1 MSSANNTITLITPPD
16 KYYGSALNILIAAC
30 GLEDQREILNTLKHV
45 DLDVSLCIYD
55 PVTNDNIDW
64 LLNTTQQ
71 SDIIIIDLRYN
82 HIIAHVFGW
91 MLNKNNCYY
100 FCDDSIAESYS
111 LLNKNRI
118 KNIIEPLQYLEE

>member
-16 KYYGSALNILIAAC
+16 KYYGSALNILVAAC
-30 GLEDQREILNTLKHV
+30 GLEQQRDLLNVLKNI

-55 PVTNDNIDW
+55 PVANDDVDW

-71 SDIIIIDLRYN
+71 ADIVIIDLRYN
-82 HIIAHVFGW
+82 HIISHVFGW

-100 FCDDSIAESYS
+100 FCDDSVAETYS
-111 LLNKNRI
+111 LLNRNRI

>member
-55 PVTNDNIDW
+55 PVMNDNIDW